1 MAAWIKMIGDKDAS
15 PDLLDALDAAR
26 APSGTVGNVMRVH
39 SLRPNTMRGHQ
50 TLYKAAL
57 HDDAN
62 TVPMWL
68 QEVIAS
74 YTSILND
81 CAYSLTNHWANAAH
95 LIGDKDRAAAIRAA
109 LDSDRPEDAFD
120 GAELAALR
128 YARKLTVSPGG
139 MEKADVDAL
148 RNAGY
153 DDGEILE
160 INQVCAYFNYA
171 NRLLNGLG
179 VSLEGDI
186 VGYYVGPDEA
196 EAHVYSENRQ

>member
-1 MAAWIKMIGDKDAS
+1 MIGDADAS
-15 PDLLDALDAAR
+15 ADLLDALDAAR

-57 HDDAN
+57 HDVAN

-81 CAYSLTNHWANAAH
+81 CPYSLTNHWANAAH

-109 LDSDRPEDAFD
+109 LDNDRPEDAFD

-139 MEKADVDAL
+139 MEKADVEAL
-148 RNAGY
+148 RKAGY

-196 EAHVYSENRQ
+196 EAHVYSEKRQ

>member
-1 MAAWIKMIGDKDAS
+1 MIGDADAS
-15 PDLLDALDAAR
+15 ADLLDALDAAR

-81 CAYSLTNHWANAAH
+81 CPYSLTNHWANAAH
-95 LIGDKDRAAAIRAA
+95 LIGDKDRAATIRAA
-109 LDSDRPEDAFD
+109 LDNDRPEDAFD

-139 MEKADVDAL
+139 MEKADVEAL
-148 RNAGY
+148 RKAGY

-196 EAHVYSENRQ
+196 EAHVYSEKRQ

>member
-1 MAAWIKMIGDKDAS
+1 MVAWINMISDEDAS
-15 PDLLDALDAAR
+15 ANLLDALDEAR

-39 SLRPNTMRGHQ
+39 SLRPSTMRGHQ
-50 TLYKAAL
+50 TLYRAAL

-62 TVPMWL
+62 TLPMWF

-74 YTSILND
+74 YTSILNK
-81 CAYSLTNHWANAAH
+81 CPYSLTNHWANAAH
-95 LIGDKDRAAAIRAA
+95 LIGDANRADRVKAA
-109 LDSDRPEDAFD
+109 LDADRPEDAFE
-120 GAELAALR
+120 GRELAALH
-128 YARKLTVSPGG
+128 YARKLTVSPGD
-139 MEKADVDAL
+139 MVESDVEAL

-179 VSLEGDI
+179 VSLEGDVI
-186 VGYYVGPDEA
+186 GFYVAPDEA
-196 EAHVYSENRQ
+196 EEHLFTEENT